1 GCCTK
6 GLLPVPSHVK
16 YRKSPTVQNES
27 FAISALRN
35 LRLKEN
41 SHNLPSTRGNVVL
54 GLPRI
59 TIIALVWLVLPTL
72 AQPKPTKEITESEI
86 KGVINTY
93 SDCESPDNLQLDHR
107 DYFDFTGDGQKEA
120 V

>member
-1 GCCTK
+1 M
-6 GLLPVPSHVK
+6 
-16 YRKSPTVQNES
+16 
-27 FAISALRN
+27 
-35 LRLKEN
+35 
-41 SHNLPSTRGNVVL
+41 L

-93 SDCESPDNLQLDHR
+93 SDCESLNDIQLDHLE
-107 DYFDFTGDGQKEA
+107 YFDFTGDGQKEA
-120 V
+120 VASPRRASFRSSRMASASET